1 MKKNTKILI
10 FVIAIVVVIGIF
22 AWGNLHHKNI
32 DSLPSLEQVS
42 NMEDEAQLNSYI
54 TDFTKQE
61 LTAAWCEPTES
72 SSMEDVWYINENTK
86 LVINY
91 HNNDD
96 HAVICSIVRN

>member
-61 LTAAWCEPTES
+61 LTAAWGEPTES
-72 SSMEDVWYINENTK
+72 ISMEDVWYINENTK

>member
-22 AWGNLHHKNI
+22 AWGNLYHKNI

-61 LTAAWCEPTES
+61 LTAALGEPTES